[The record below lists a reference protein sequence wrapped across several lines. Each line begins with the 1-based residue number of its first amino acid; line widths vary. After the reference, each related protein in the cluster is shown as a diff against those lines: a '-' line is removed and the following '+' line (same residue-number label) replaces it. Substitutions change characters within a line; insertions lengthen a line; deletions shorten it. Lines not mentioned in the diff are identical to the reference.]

1 MSASRGAPLE
11 VLLVEDS
18 SADAALV
25 VRALREGGFDPGVRR
40 VETAEQMRAALD
52 ERVWDVVIAD
62 FTLPHFSG
70 PAALAVLHQRATDLP
85 FIVVSGAIG
94 EDAAVAMMKAGAHDY
109 LLKDRLARL
118 APAVRRELQE
128 AAVRER
134 DRRAQEEKE
143 RLLAREQ
150 KARAEAEAA
159 IRVRDDFLIVAAHE
173 LKTPIT
179 SLLASTQ
186 LLCRQLDREAR
197 SEPDPYRHRLQ
208 IIEEQARRLA
218 RLVSQLLDVSRVQ
231 SGKLALELHEV
242 DLASLVTAAVA
253 GVQASTGWKQMVV
266 HAPSPVLACVDRLRI
281 EQVVINLMDNAV
293 KFSPGGGEIEVDV
306 SVPEAGLI
314 RLAVRDHGIGI
325 PPDKRERIF
334 DRFHQAHANDH
345 RSGLGL
351 GLHIS
356 HEIVALHGGQIAA
369 EFPPEGGTRF
379 VVVLPAGMAAASPEE
394 EVAT

>member
-1 MSASRGAPLE
+1 MSATGGVPLR

-25 VRALREGGFDPGVRR
+25 MRALRDGGFDPDVCR
-40 VETAEQMRAALD
+40 VETAGQMNAALD
-52 ERVWDVVIAD
+52 ERMWDVVVAD
-62 FTLPHFSG
+62 YSLPRFSG
-70 PAALAVLHQRATDLP
+70 PAALAVLHQRPTDVP

-128 AAVRER
+128 AAIRER
-134 DRRAQEEKE
+134 DRRAQEERE
-143 RLLAREQ
+143 RLLARERR
-150 KARAEAEAA
+150 ARAEAEAA
-159 IRVRDDFLIVAAHE
+159 VRLRDEFLVAAAHE
-173 LKTPIT
+173 LKTPLT

-186 LLCRQLDREAR
+186 LLGRQLDRETPP
-197 SEPDPYRHRLQ
+197 EPEAHRQRLRL
-208 IIEEQARRLA
+208 IEEQARRLS
-218 RLVSQLLDVSRVQ
+218 RLVSQLLDVSRAQ
-231 SGKLALELHEV
+231 SGKLALEPQEV
-242 DLASLVTAAVA
+242 DLVSLVTATAA
-253 GVQASTGWKQMVV
+253 TIKARTGCDQLVV
-266 HAPSPVLACVDRLRI
+266 HASSPVLACVDPLRI

-293 KFSPGGGEIEVDV
+293 KFSPGGGQIEVEV
-306 SVPEAGLI
+306 SVAKAGLI
-314 RLAVRDHGIGI
+314 RLAVRDRGIGI

-334 DRFHQAHANDH
+334 DRFHQAHASDH

-356 HEIVALHGGQIAA
+356 REIVELHGGQIAA
-369 EFPPEGGTRF
+369 EFPPEGGTLF
-379 VVVLPAGMAAASPEE
+379 VVLLPAGRIATPPER